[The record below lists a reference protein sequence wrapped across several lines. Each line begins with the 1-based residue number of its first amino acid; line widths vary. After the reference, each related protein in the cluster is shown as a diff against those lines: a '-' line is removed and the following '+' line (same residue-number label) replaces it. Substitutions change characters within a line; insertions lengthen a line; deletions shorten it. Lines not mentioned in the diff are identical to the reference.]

1 MATLDNKLRVLGTP
15 EETEVTPSELGAGP
29 DRIEEF
35 SAIDHPVVPTE
46 FGEESLLNPSLK
58 KRERFHELE
67 QLVDPYKPVTPLKA
81 LEPIGMITDPIA
93 EVLGNKMLDM
103 TLKDTQYAQSIA
115 KASADFYQPGDDD
128 ESVLAR
134 LGEELSNAGLSN
146 EESDQAAKVFLQNLI
161 PGVETDK
168 EWEHLSMNDLR
179 KIMREN
185 FQERSFKEQL
195 FATLM
200 TLPIELLGA
209 GKVTKS
215 IGALKQITQNPTQRA
230 QVFRNIANAVT
241 DNLNKA
247 KFWNK
252 TDQYLSGTKNID
264 FNVKDFSQSVKN
276 FYGTDPIPDSLKN
289 INDLI
294 LLQEAGVDHRALGLR
309 LQGQNVFKE
318 MEKYATLQKNKFN
331 SKGVAV
337 GASWRNKFSRPN
349 RLGGQVFTVQDNGIV
364 TGFNVTIQDIA
375 QDLPKYWNDLDA
387 DQKALMLE
395 AKNYFNQFRKM
406 LDDHHIN
413 ITDAVLAPN
422 QVID

>member
-1 MATLDNKLRVLGTP
+1 
-15 EETEVTPSELGAGP
+15 
-29 DRIEEF
+29 
-35 SAIDHPVVPTE
+35 
-46 FGEESLLNPSLK
+46 
-58 KRERFHELE
+58 
-67 QLVDPYKPVTPLKA
+67 
-81 LEPIGMITDPIA
+81 
-93 EVLGNKMLDM
+93 
-103 TLKDTQYAQSIA
+103 
-115 KASADFYQPGDDD
+115 
-128 ESVLAR
+128 
-134 LGEELSNAGLSN
+134 
-146 EESDQAAKVFLQNLI
+146 
-161 PGVETDK
+161 
-168 EWEHLSMNDLR
+168 
-179 KIMREN
+179 
-185 FQERSFKEQL
+185 
-195 FATLM
+195 
-200 TLPIELLGA
+200 
-209 GKVTKS
+209 
-215 IGALKQITQNPTQRA
+215 QRA

-395 AKNYFNQFRKM
+395 AKNYFSQFRK
-406 LDDHHIN
+406 
-413 ITDAVLAPN
+413 
-422 QVID
+422 